1 MESNVLLKITNYLEN
16 TLKELTKL
24 GIVDSKLRSK
34 YAEYLV
40 AHELAKRGHDV
51 QLSNERENTNA
62 DIYIADKQK
71 RVEVKSGKYNEEGRT
86 YASFGKGGQIS
97 RNKFDYCVF
106 VTFAESDESKVNE
119 IFIFAR
125 EELEEVSKKPR
136 KDIAAHQETNFCLL
150 LRCRNFNEYK
160 KYMET
165 HKYKSLKIEVKL
177 HKDPKKWNLAW
188 AKIK

>member
-40 AHELAKRGHDV
+40 AYELAKRGHDV

-71 RVEVKSGKYNEEGRT
+71 RVEVKSGKYDEEGWT
-86 YASFGKGGQIS
+86 DASFGDGKQIS

-106 VTFAESDESKVNE
+106 VTFDESDESKVNE
-119 IFIFAR
+119 IFIFTR
-125 EELEEVSKKPR
+125 EELEEVAKPR
-136 KDIAAHQETNFCLL
+136 KGIAAHPKTNPCLL
-150 LRCRNFNEYK
+150 LRCRNFNEYEEEYVK
-160 KYMET
+160 T
-165 HKYKSLKIEVKL
+165 HKSLKIEVDLNKY
-177 HKDPKKWNLAW
+177 PKKYDQAW
-188 AKIK
+188 TKIK